1 VAPPPVVELD
11 GIEHEFGDFQIL
23 RGVELEVGSAA
34 SLALFGENGAGK
46 TTLVRMI
53 GGLLRPLRGE
63 ARIDGVPVLKAP
75 PALRSRIGFLS
86 HRPLVWGGLTAG
98 ENLELMGKL
107 YGLEPGSV
115 ERDLERV
122 GLADRA
128 DVRARDLSQG
138 QRQRLGIARALA
150 ASPDLLLLD
159 EPHAG
164 LDARSSELLDG
175 LIEGLRGRATIIMA
189 THDHERG
196 RRLCNTALTLQA
208 GRLTR

>member
-1 VAPPPVVELD
+1 MAPPVVDLL
-11 GIEHEFGDFQIL
+11 GIEHDFGDFPIL
-23 RGVELEVGSAA
+23 RGVELRVESAA

-46 TTLVRMI
+46 TTLVRMVA
-53 GGLLRPLRGE
+53 GLLRPSRGE
-63 ARIDGVPVLKAP
+63 ARIDDVPAMQAG
-75 PALRSRIGFLS
+75 PALRRRIGFLS

-98 ENLELMGKL
+98 ENLALVGRL
-107 YGLEPGSV
+107 YGLPPEAASRG
-115 ERDLERV
+115 LERV

-128 DVRARDLSQG
+128 GVRARDLSQG

-150 ASPDLLLLD
+150 ADPDLILLD

-164 LDARSSELLDG
+164 LDARSSALLDD
-175 LIEGLRGRATIIMA
+175 LIEGLRGQATIILA

-196 RRLCNTALTLQA
+196 RRLCNTALTLHA

>member
-1 VAPPPVVELD
+1 VAPPVVDLL
-11 GIEHEFGDFQIL
+11 GIEHDFGDFTIL
-23 RGVELEVGSAA
+23 RGVELRVEPAA

-53 GGLLRPLRGE
+53 AGLLRPSRGE
-63 ARIDGVPVLKAP
+63 ARIDGVPAIAAG
-75 PALRSRIGFLS
+75 PALRRRVGFLS
-86 HRPLVWGGLTAG
+86 HRPLVWGGLTAA
-98 ENLELMGKL
+98 ENLELVGQL
-107 YGLEPGSV
+107 YGLPHDAAARG
-115 ERDLERV
+115 LERV

-128 DVRARDLSQG
+128 NVRARDLSQG

-150 ASPDLLLLD
+150 AEPDLLLLD

-164 LDARSSELLDG
+164 LDARSSALLDE
-175 LIEGLRGRATIIMA
+175 LIEGMRGNATIIMA

-196 RRLCNTALTLQA
+196 RRLCNTALTLHA

>member
-1 VAPPPVVELD
+1 VTAPVVELV
-11 GIEHEFGDFQIL
+11 GIEHEFGDFPIL
-23 RGVELEVGSAA
+23 RGIELEVGSGA

-53 GGLLRPLRGE
+53 AGLLRPLRGE
-63 ARIDGVPVLKAP
+63 ARIDGTPSIKAGP
-75 PALRSRIGFLS
+75 EVRRRIGFLS
-86 HRPLVWGGLTAG
+86 HRPLVWGGLTAR
-98 ENLELMGKL
+98 ENLALMGRL
-107 YGLEPGSV
+107 YGLEPAAADAG
-115 ERDLERV
+115 LEQV

-128 DVRARDLSQG
+128 GVRARDLSQG

-164 LDARSSELLDG
+164 LDARSSGLLDG
-175 LIEGLRGRATIIMA
+175 LLEGMQGRATIILA

-196 RRLCNTALTLQA
+196 RRLCRAALTLHG

>member
-1 VAPPPVVELD
+1 MTPPVVELV
-11 GIEHEFGDFQIL
+11 GIEHEFGDFPIL
-23 RGVELEVGSAA
+23 RGVELEVGSGA

-46 TTLVRMI
+46 TTLVRMVA
-53 GGLLRPLRGE
+53 GLLRPLRGE
-63 ARIDGVPVLKAP
+63 ARIDGVDAIKAP
-75 PALRSRIGFLS
+75 PELRSRIGFLS
-86 HRPLVWGGLTAG
+86 HRPLVWGGLTAR
-98 ENLELMGKL
+98 ENLALTGRL
-107 YGLEPGSV
+107 YGLAAGTAD
-115 ERDLERV
+115 RDLERV

-175 LIEGLRGRATIIMA
+175 LIAALRGSATIILA
-189 THDHERG
+189 THDHDRG
-196 RRLCNTALTLQA
+196 RRLCGTALTLRS
-208 GRLTR
+208 GRLAR